1 MTTTPPRLDRAR
13 VRSQRE
19 THPGF
24 YWLELE
30 FPPDYPDLLPG
41 HYLNLRTGSRHDP
54 LFRRPF
60 GVVEFRRESKAVV
73 VELYYAVVGRGTEN
87 MSTWREGDMVD
98 CLGPLGSVYDIVP
111 GHPAVL
117 VAGGRG
123 AAPLLFL
130 YRLLRER
137 KHPAIRFAFGARSSG
152 MLFGL
157 DRIDEE
163 HLMVA
168 TEDGSAGF
176 RGTIIEA
183 LEEHK
188 EWIEDD
194 AVLYGCGPERFLAA
208 TAALAKRHQLACQV
222 SLEGVY
228 ACGLG
233 LCRGCAVP
241 LVGETRF
248 LMQCTEGPVVDA
260 SLIDWERMPHE

>member
-1 MTTTPPRLDRAR
+1 LTTTPPRLDRAR

-24 YWLELE
+24 FWLELE
-30 FPPDYPDLLPG
+30 FPADYPDLLPG
-41 HYLNLRTGSRHDP
+41 HYLNLRTGTLFEP

-60 GVVEFRRESKAVV
+60 GVVESRREATATI
-73 VELYYAVVGRGTEN
+73 VELYYGVVGRGTER
-87 MSTWREGDMVD
+87 MATWRKGDMVD
-98 CLGPLGSVYDIVP
+98 CLGPLGTTYDIVP
-111 GHPAVL
+111 DRPAVL

-137 KHPAIRFAFGARSSG
+137 EHPGIRFAFGARSSG

-176 RGTIIEA
+176 RGTIIDA
-183 LEEHK
+183 LEDRK
-188 EWIEDD
+188 EWMEDG
-194 AVLYGCGPERFLAA
+194 AALYACGPERFLAA
-208 TAALAKRHQLACQV
+208 TAALAERHQLACQV

-228 ACGLG
+228 ACSLG

-241 LVGETRF
+241 LKGESGF

-260 SLIDWERMPHE
+260 SRIDWERMPHE